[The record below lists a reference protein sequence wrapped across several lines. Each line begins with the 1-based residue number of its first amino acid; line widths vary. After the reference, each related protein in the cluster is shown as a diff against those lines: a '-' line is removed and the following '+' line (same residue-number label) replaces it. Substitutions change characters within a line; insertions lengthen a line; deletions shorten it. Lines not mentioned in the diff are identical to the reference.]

1 MIFTTKILIL
11 VKLFCD
17 MIGTIFNALSALV
30 WRLIGALNN
39 EPREIDRLSD
49 KLDRLE
55 KSLSAFV
62 TVNGAIQVPDKDV
75 K

>member
-1 MIFTTKILIL
+1 
-11 VKLFCD
+11 

-30 WRLIGALNN
+30 WRLIGALYN

-62 TVNGAIQVPDKDV
+62 TVNGAIQVPDKNV